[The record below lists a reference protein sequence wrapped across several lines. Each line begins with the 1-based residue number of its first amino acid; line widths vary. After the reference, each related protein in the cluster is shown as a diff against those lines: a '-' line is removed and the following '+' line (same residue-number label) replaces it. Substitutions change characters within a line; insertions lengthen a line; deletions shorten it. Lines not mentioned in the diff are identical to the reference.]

1 MYTYFH
7 NDTGAKNERRW
18 TSSYPWNAMSGA
30 CSGLRLFAQCAFSSI
45 YNFIQSYIQ
54 CRMAGLHEDAIA
66 KNERG
71 WTSYPRNATSG
82 ACSGLYKNTDAK
94 NEQRR
99 TSYPRNAAIGEC
111 ENPGEQIDENNPCD
125 NAHKNTE
132 ARNSRRRSCYSQNA
146 TSGACSELIVA
157 KNRTPRPDDFLTQ
170 IPEHIRNGI
179 GKYGTEL
186 VGNISDTS
194 DSINDAM
201 STLRDYVVSLDLPT
215 HQTYHT
221 FEDNVNLKEHTAI
234 QTIKYGPMFSHIS
247 QSYPNHLVIPIVA
260 MNELYVSC
268 LGGDGSDRV
277 FETPHID
284 GLFAWLPWCIVLR
297 SIVAIQGNSDVH
309 TIFPLSNNTYTLETG
324 YYVAFDYNR
333 SLHYICGNDGISSTR
348 VDQSLPTPDTR
359 ARIILKLHYLVFPQ
373 WLPYCVSRAYV
384 WIHGTYNAFL
394 RGLFLKS
401 QFSAE
406 QIATKTPER
415 IYDKWIAFCIQ
426 NGTILYVKV
435 FMLLLYLFMKL
446 NYIFG

>member
-7 NDTGAKNERRW
+7 NDTGAKNER
-18 TSSYPWNAMSGA
+18 SYPWNATLGA
-30 CSGLRLFAQCAFSSI
+30 CSGLCLFAQCAFSSI

-54 CRMAGLHEDAIA
+54 CRMA
-66 KNERG
+66 
-71 WTSYPRNATSG
+71 
-82 ACSGLYKNTDAK
+82 GLYKNTDAK

-111 ENPGEQIDENNPCD
+111 ENPVEQRDEN
-125 NAHKNTE
+125 
-132 ARNSRRRSCYSQNA
+132 
-146 TSGACSELIVA
+146 
-157 KNRTPRPDDFLTQ
+157 NRTPRPDDFLTQ
-170 IPEHIRNGI
+170 MPEHIRNGI

-234 QTIKYGPMFSHIS
+234 QTIKYGPMFLHIS

-348 VDQSLPTPDTR
+348 VDRSLPTPDTR

-406 QIATKTPER
+406 QITTKTPER